1 MPGVSPFEIIAGPA
15 EVYLAPVG
23 TVFPGI
29 EVSDADNGIGQ
40 PFEFFISLGRTD
52 GGVAV
57 TFDQSIQLIRT
68 DQVTGPVKAIRTEE
82 TLTIAFNLVDLNLEN
97 FAQVLNKTAAS
108 VVDLTT
114 EKSILL
120 YQGVA
125 VQQFVM
131 LVRGDSPYAAND
143 FLQFE
148 LPVVVQTGSPS
159 VAFIRDDKAVLETE
173 WTALEDQD
181 AISDTL
187 KFGTLRAGTGLNT

>member
-15 EVYLAPVG
+15 EVYLAPVS

-52 GGVAV
+52 GGVTV

-82 TLTIAFNLVDLNLEN
+82 TLTVAFNLVDLNLEN
-97 FAQVLNKTAAS
+97 FAQALNKTVAS
-108 VVDLTT
+108 VIDLTT

-173 WTALEDQD
+173 WTVLEDQD
-181 AISDTL
+181 AISEAL